1 MTCPFYYFLNASRYN
16 SNNMYKARK
25 AYSCPYF
32 VNTQIYNSDFS
43 NQYNPFIDEMDY
55 DARFDSNSSE
65 ADDYIELKDYGPEPF
80 VININEATKQ
90 NDTYRTALWTGSH
103 LQVTLMS
110 LKVGEDIG
118 LEVHPDLD
126 QFIRI
131 EQGEGIVKMGDSKD
145 RFNFQQRVYDDF
157 AFVIP
162 AGKWH
167 NLINTGNEPLKLYSI
182 YAPPQHPRGTVH
194 VTKADAEAAEEH
206 RGDYNQKELKNP
218 RQTKEFT
225 LNELAQY
232 DGTMG
237 KPAYVAV
244 NGIVYDVSANSKW
257 SGAVHHGL
265 TAGKDLSSEFE
276 GCHGATNNLAKL
288 PKVGVLKG

>member
-1 MTCPFYYFLNASRYN
+1 MHIYNPYMTCTCYYCPNASRCN
-16 SNNMYKARK
+16 LNIMYKAGK
-25 AYSCPYF
+25 ACSCPYF
-32 VNTQIYNSDFS
+32 ENMPIYNSDFS
-43 NQYNPFIDEMDY
+43 NQYPPFIDEMDY
-55 DARFDSNSSE
+55 DSRFDYSNSSG

-80 VININEATKQ
+80 VVNINEAAKQ
-90 NDTYRTALWTGSH
+90 NDTYRTALWTGKH
-103 LQVTLMS
+103 LQITLMS
-110 LKVGEDIG
+110 LNVGEDIG
-118 LEVHPDLD
+118 LEVHPNLD

-131 EQGEGIVKMGDSKD
+131 EQGQGIVKMGDRKD
-145 RFNFQQRVYDDF
+145 RLNFQERVYDDY

-206 RGDYNQKELKNP
+206 RGDYHQKELKNS
-218 RQTKEFT
+218 RQTREFT

-257 SGAVHHGL
+257 SGAMHHGL
-265 TAGKDLSSEFE
+265 NSR
-276 GCHGATNNLAKL
+276 
-288 PKVGVLKG
+288 